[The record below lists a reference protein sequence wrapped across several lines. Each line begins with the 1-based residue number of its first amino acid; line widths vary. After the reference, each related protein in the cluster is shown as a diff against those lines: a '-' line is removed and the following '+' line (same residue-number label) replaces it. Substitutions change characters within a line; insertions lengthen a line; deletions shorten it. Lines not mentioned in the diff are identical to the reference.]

1 MKLRLLCVVFFI
13 CCFKSFGFS
22 LNNLPNDI
30 QIDDSTDYNF
40 FSPNNDSIN
49 DFFIIEKIKS
59 GDIREAKFP
68 VFNRWG
74 DLVFEESPYKNRW
87 DGKGNQLNV
96 KEEDLPEGVY
106 IYRLEFKINEQTTTT
121 LGKIIL
127 KR

>member
-1 MKLRLLCVVFFI
+1 MKLGLFFALFFI
-13 CCFKSFGFS
+13 FSFKSYGNS
-22 LNNLPNDI
+22 LNKLPNDY

-49 DFFIIEKIKS
+49 EFFVIEKIKT
-59 GDIREAKFP
+59 GEIREAKFS

-74 DLVFEESPYKNRW
+74 DLVFEESPYLNKWN
-87 DGKGNQLNV
+87 GKGNQLNV
-96 KEEDLPEGVY
+96 KDVDLPEGVY
-106 IYRLEFKINEQTTTT
+106 IYRLEYTFNEKITST

>member
-22 LNNLPNDI
+22 INKLPNDI

-59 GDIREAKFP
+59 GDIREAKFS

-106 IYRLEFKINEQTTTT
+106 IYRLEFKVNEKTTTT

>member
-13 CCFKSFGFS
+13 CCFKTFGFS
-22 LNNLPNDI
+22 INNLPNDI

-59 GDIREAKFP
+59 GDIREAKFS

-106 IYRLEFKINEQTTTT
+106 IYRLEFKVNEKTTTT

>member
-22 LNNLPNDI
+22 INNLPNDI

-59 GDIREAKFP
+59 GDIREAKFS

-106 IYRLEFKINEQTTTT
+106 IYRLEFKVNEKTTTT

>member
-59 GDIREAKFP
+59 GDIREAKFS

-106 IYRLEFKINEQTTTT
+106 IYRLEFKVNEKTTTT

>member
-1 MKLRLLCVVFFI
+1 MKLSLFFLLFFLF
-13 CCFKSFGFS
+13 CSNSYGFS
-22 LNNLPNDI
+22 LNIIPNDN

-49 DFFIIEKIKS
+49 DYFIIEKIKT
-59 GDIREAKFP
+59 GEIREAKFS

-74 DLVFEESPYKNRW
+74 DLVFEESPYLNNW
-87 DGKGNQLNV
+87 NGKGNQLNV
-96 KEEDLPEGVY
+96 KEDDLPEGVY
-106 IYRLEFKINEQTTTT
+106 IYRLEYKFNEKTTTT